1 MIKKLLFC
9 CAFFLI
15 SYADYTQPSS
25 DQGLTNDKLFT
36 LDSYKA
42 KCLEG
47 NQGACVYVGLVYK
60 DGKDTPQDFKQA
72 YDLFQKA
79 CEQNNALGC
88 AFEGLMYE
96 QGLGRNVDRL
106 QAIRLYQ
113 KACDGGIELS
123 CQRIKQLSK

>member
-1 MIKKLLFC
+1 MYFIKFVLLICFLFEFSNANDIKVSELTDN
-9 CAFFLI
+9 AFYTL
-15 SYADYTQPSS
+15 SY
-25 DQGLTNDKLFT
+25 
-36 LDSYKA
+36 YKA

-47 NQGACVYVGLVYK
+47 NQSACVYVGLAQK
-60 DGKDTPQDFKQA
+60 DGNDTQQDFKKA

-96 QGLGRNVDRL
+96 EGLGRNINLTQSIV
-106 QAIRLYQ
+106 LYQ